1 MFSTAV
7 SPFGL
12 MGRDSNDASTC
23 SDGSSYAALR
33 ATEVSKKCNLQM
45 RERGTGFLHTRSL
58 AHASGY
64 ERLRKLRLHCY
75 P

>member
-7 SPFGL
+7 SPSGL
-12 MGRDSNDASTC
+12 MGRDATYPSAC
-23 SDGSSYAALR
+23 ADGSSYAALR
-33 ATEVSKKCNLQM
+33 ATEVSKKCNFQM
-45 RERGTGFLHTRSL
+45 RKRGIDFFHTRSL

-64 ERLRKLRLHCY
+64 EKHRQLRMHCY